1 LISTDFGF
9 RYGNVLQHEEKVT
22 QKASQKASQKMSQNR
37 NLLKSSQNF
46 DLNLEKK
53 IGTKPKL
60 VEVKSSQKSSL
71 I

>member
-1 LISTDFGF
+1 
-9 RYGNVLQHEEKVT
+9 VT